1 MEWDTQRPLPFSL
14 RYQLGGRTVAQV
26 VRWLMTSLLSQG
38 HHFHRDAAEE
48 EAGSSEEMALM
59 GEAQKDRFQTC
70 STRENKNILTH
81 MSGFHL
87 LHISGLYLM
96 AQVSPTAQP
105 GLEDGRVRGNT
116 SH

>member
-1 MEWDTQRPLPFSL
+1 M
-14 RYQLGGRTVAQV
+14 AQV

-70 STRENKNILTH
+70 ATRENTDNL
-81 MSGFHL
+81 
-87 LHISGLYLM
+87 
-96 AQVSPTAQP
+96 
-105 GLEDGRVRGNT
+105 
-116 SH
+116 